1 MSYNKLVTSLH
12 LSAGNIAQ
20 GRSYQV
26 CQETDDA
33 NTES

>member
-20 GRSYQV
+20 GRAYQV
-26 CQETDDA
+26 CQEAGDT